1 MKGII
6 QVFVWIGVLV
16 FSILALCM
24 SVKHLESIQ
33 AESNIRSGVI
43 TDKEIVTTSTL
54 TGNTEMRWVIYIEG
68 EYEHNGE
75 KKTGDTHYNVPENV
89 YLSYNIGDS
98 FDITNY
104 SVKSADVTQAT
115 VVVK

>member
-1 MKGII
+1 MKNII
-6 QVFVWIGVLV
+6 QIFVWIGVLT

-43 TDKEIVTTSTL
+43 TDKEIITTHTL
-54 TGNTEMRWVIYIEG
+54 TGDTDMRWIIYIEG
-68 EYEHNGE
+68 EYEYNGE
-75 KKTGDTHYNVPENV
+75 KKTGDTHYDVPEDT
-89 YLSYNIGDS
+89 YLSYNIGDN

-104 SVKSADVTQAT
+104 SVKTAAVSKGCELT
-115 VVVK
+115 